1 MFYTVEILLKA
12 QVELLKSLE
21 WYDEQ
26 LEGLGDRLE
35 FSVLKKINS
44 IANHPLLYPSKKS
57 DFRECKV
64 DDFPFLIVYK
74 VNNQKKL
81 VTVYS
86 IFHTSR
92 RPGKKYRSNL

>member
-1 MFYTVEILLKA
+1 MLYTVEVLLKA
-12 QVELLKSLE
+12 QLELSKSLK

-26 LEGLGDRLE
+26 LEGLGERLE
-35 FSVLKKINS
+35 FSVLAKLQS
-44 IANHPLLYPSKKS
+44 IAKHPLLYPNKKS

-74 VNNQKKL
+74 VDDRRKI

-92 RPGKKYRSNL
+92 RLGQKYIK